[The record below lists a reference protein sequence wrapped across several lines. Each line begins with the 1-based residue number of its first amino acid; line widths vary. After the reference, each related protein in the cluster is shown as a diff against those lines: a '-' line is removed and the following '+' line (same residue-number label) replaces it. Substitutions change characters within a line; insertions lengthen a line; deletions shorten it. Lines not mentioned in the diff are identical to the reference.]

1 MNDVEF
7 GEEVRRQGR
16 PQEGASMKDL
26 VYDPVTGEFKQVAR
40 EEAASSDNRGAVVT
54 EMTRGGFA

>member
-16 PQEGASMKDL
+16 PETGRSMKDL
-26 VYDPVTGEFKQVAR
+26 VYNPVTGEFEQVSR
-40 EEAASSDNRGAVVT
+40 TDNPSNRGMVVT
-54 EMTRGGFA
+54 EMTEHGFA

>member
-16 PQEGASMKDL
+16 PEEAGRSMKDL
-26 VYDPVTGEFKQVAR
+26 VYNPATGEFEQVAR
-40 EEAASSDNRGAVVT
+40 TEDPSNRGIVVT
-54 EMTRGGFA
+54 EMTEGGFAA